1 MYLGLYL
8 YVYIF
13 YITPISYLGYP
24 YIPFKGLYVP
34 IIHILYVV
42 YIIEGIN
49 NMSGRPQTANPSRRI
64 EELSNPKNRKYPQTQ
79 QLNPLYVLDT
89 RYKEEADKKGFYKR
103 PATAL
108 PRPASGT
115 SRLGTALP
123 RPASGTSRKQL
134 EYKQPLA
141 TASPKDANVAVSKAH
156 SPKAIQHHQ
165 HQLPPHPHDENLG
178 FYNFTKET
186 TVYCF
191 SDIESNMPD
200 EIKDLMFDSSS
211 SGNIEYTPLNLTAA
225 NKAIVFT
232 GDLIDRGA
240 YTVRNLLNMLRLK
253 TENAENVILICGN
266 RDINKIRMYHEC
278 YIEDIDEK
286 ILKKGSE
293 LETVEDI
300 IRVLKG
306 IENDDIFENSGCEI
320 SASIN
325 IQGIV
330 NPTTVPLKYR
340 KKYDKNFK
348 LSYHDDI
355 SRITDIYTKTLGA
368 LNQIKF
374 FNDEF
379 NVLFGKNDRTDLFGF
394 TIADF
399 NEKVQDQFK
408 DGIEDDPK
416 YILLLKFIAMMNMVM
431 GKNRNK
437 DDLAK
442 LPKCLQPYN
451 GLYIKYLEKCHI
463 ISKFTIEDNVENIY
477 IASHSGIPY
486 KTATAAGFFYIPD
499 DVGIEPAS
507 PPEKDNHIENI
518 ENINNNFNSFIKR
531 ILNDDVKYTDD
542 DFKKYV
548 AMGASCLDTTISNLT
563 SLASPIVSSL
573 GIDKIRN
580 ESLSSLDTLNIAGAK
595 KIYNIFGHQPSG
607 FTPQINRVS
616 DGGDVLTSYHIDLDV
631 SKAENA
637 AGISNKKSF
646 VYLTLDNKD
655 NNMLVGKVD
664 KEASATGATHYNLKV
679 INNTSDNLTLEKTEE
694 KGAISFD
701 YDISLDEYCKT
712 KIRRDILYGKNKDVP
727 IYKKT
732 PVHMF
737 LVDGYYY
744 GMFGYDLIKLKESLL
759 NTATSLVS
767 QDGAGKKK
775 IYAKSVKRFMN
786 GKRQMVIYLGK
797 RGGEYLKVKGEYISL
812 AKYIK
817 TVNKKK

>member
-1 MYLGLYL
+1 
-8 YVYIF
+8 
-13 YITPISYLGYP
+13 
-24 YIPFKGLYVP
+24 
-34 IIHILYVV
+34 
-42 YIIEGIN
+42 
-49 NMSGRPQTANPSRRI
+49 MSGRPQTANPSRRI

-89 RYKEEADKKGFYKR
+89 RYKEEAYKKGFYKR

-300 IRVLKG
+300 IRVLKK
-306 IENDDIFENSGCEI
+306 IEDDDIFENSGCEI

-330 NPTTVPLKYR
+330 NPPTVPLKYR
-340 KKYDKNFK
+340 KKYDKNFRK
-348 LSYHDDI
+348 SYHDDI
-355 SRITDIYTKTLGA
+355 SRIRDIYTKTLGA

-379 NVLFGKNDRTDLFGF
+379 NVLFRKTDGTDLFGF
-394 TIADF
+394 NKEEF
-399 NEKVQDQFK
+399 NDTDQFIK
-408 DGIEDDPK
+408 EKEFDKGLDDPR

-431 GKNRNK
+431 GKNRKGN
-437 DDLAK
+437 DLAN

-451 GLYIKYLEKCHI
+451 GLYINYLEKCHI
-463 ISKFTIEDNVENIY
+463 ISKFTIGDNADNIY

-486 KTATAAGFFYIPD
+486 KAASAASTGFFYIPS

-507 PPEKDNHIENI
+507 PPTEDNHIENI
-518 ENINNNFNSFIKR
+518 KNINNNFNSFIKR

-580 ESLSSLDTLNIAGAK
+580 ESLKSLSSLNIAGAK

-607 FTPQINRVS
+607 FTPQINR
-616 DGGDVLTSYHIDLDV
+616 DGDGGSGDVLTSYHIDLDV
-631 SKAENA
+631 SKAEDGF
-637 AGISNKKSF
+637 GISNKKSF
-646 VYLTLDNKD
+646 VYLTLNNND

-694 KGAISFD
+694 KGAISFN

-712 KIRRDILYGKNKDVP
+712 KIMQDILYGKNKDEP

>member
-1 MYLGLYL
+1 
-8 YVYIF
+8 
-13 YITPISYLGYP
+13 
-24 YIPFKGLYVP
+24 
-34 IIHILYVV
+34 
-42 YIIEGIN
+42 
-49 NMSGRPQTANPSRRI
+49 MSGRSQTAYIQRRADAERRQERPTTAARQPLQSNTIYNAQYQNFLETATPMIVRKQLQPRPQTAHTRLGTGITR
-64 EELSNPKNRKYPQTQ
+64 PQ
-79 QLNPLYVLDT
+79 
-89 RYKEEADKKGFYKR
+89 
-103 PATAL
+103 TAL

-115 SRLGTALP
+115 SRLGTTAHSP
-123 RPASGTSRKQL
+123 IAHL

-156 SPKAIQHHQ
+156 SPKAIQHYQHQ
-165 HQLPPHPHDENLG
+165 HPSQPHNENLG
-178 FYNFTKET
+178 IYKFTNDT

-211 SGNIEYTPLNLTAA
+211 SDIINYTPINLKSE

-240 YTVRNLLNMLRLK
+240 YTVRNLTNMLRLK

-286 ILKKGSE
+286 ILKKGRE
-293 LETVEDI
+293 LEKIEDI
-300 IRVLKG
+300 IRVLEQ
-306 IENDDIFENSGCEI
+306 IEDDDIFENSGCEI

-355 SRITDIYTKTLGA
+355 SRIRDIYTKTLGA

-379 NVLFGKNDRTDLFGF
+379 NVLFGNGTDLFGF
-394 TIADF
+394 NKDDF

-408 DGIEDDPK
+408 DGIEDDPR

-463 ISKFTIEDNVENIY
+463 ISKFTIEDNADNIY

-486 KTATAAGFFYIPD
+486 KAATAATAATAGFFYIPD
-499 DVGIEPAS
+499 DVGIEPTS
-507 PPEKDNHIENI
+507 PPTKDNHIENI
-518 ENINNNFNSFIKR
+518 KNINNNFNSFIKR

-580 ESLSSLDTLNIAGAK
+580 ESLKSLSSLNIAGAK

-607 FTPQINRVS
+607 FTPQINR
-616 DGGDVLTSYHIDLDV
+616 DGDGGSGDVLTSYHIDLDV
-631 SKAENA
+631 SKAEDGF
-637 AGISNKKSF
+637 GISNKKSF
-646 VYLTLDNKD
+646 VYLTLNNND

-664 KEASATGATHYNLKV
+664 KEASATGATYYNLKV
-679 INNTSDNLTLEKTEE
+679 INNTSNNLTLEKTEE
-694 KGAISFD
+694 KGAISFN

-712 KIRRDILYGKNKDVP
+712 KIMQDILYGKNKDEP

-759 NTATSLVS
+759 NRATSLVS

-775 IYAKSVKRFMN
+775 IYTKSVKRFMN

>member
-1 MYLGLYL
+1 
-8 YVYIF
+8 
-13 YITPISYLGYP
+13 
-24 YIPFKGLYVP
+24 
-34 IIHILYVV
+34 
-42 YIIEGIN
+42 
-49 NMSGRPQTANPSRRI
+49 MSGRPQTAYIQRRADTI
-64 EELSNPKNRKYPQTQ
+64 RARQERPTTAARQPLQSNTIYNAQYQNFLETATPMIVRKQLQPRPQTAH
-79 QLNPLYVLDT
+79 T
-89 RYKEEADKKGFYKR
+89 RLGTGITR
-103 PATAL
+103 PQTAL
-108 PRPASGT
+108 PHRASGT
-115 SRLGTALP
+115 SRLGTTAHSP
-123 RPASGTSRKQL
+123 IARL

-165 HQLPPHPHDENLG
+165 HQHPSQPHNENLG
-178 FYNFTKET
+178 IYNFTNDT

-200 EIKDLMFDSSS
+200 EIKDLMFSS

-225 NKAIVFT
+225 KKAIVFT

-240 YTVRNLLNMLRLK
+240 YTVRNLLNMLKLK
-253 TENAENVILICGN
+253 KGNAENVILICGN

-286 ILKKGSE
+286 ILKKGRE
-293 LETVEDI
+293 LGTIDDI
-300 IRVLKG
+300 IRVLEQ
-306 IENDDIFENSGCEI
+306 IEDDDIFENSGCEI

-340 KKYDKNFK
+340 KKYDKNFRK
-348 LSYHDDI
+348 SYHDDI
-355 SRITDIYTKTLGA
+355 SRIRDIYTKTLGA

-379 NVLFGKNDRTDLFGF
+379 NVLFRKTDGTDLFGF
-394 TIADF
+394 NKEEF
-399 NEKVQDQFK
+399 NDTDQFIK
-408 DGIEDDPK
+408 EKEFDKGLDDPR

-431 GKNRNK
+431 GKNRKGN
-437 DDLAK
+437 DLAN

-451 GLYIKYLEKCHI
+451 GLYINYLEKCHI
-463 ISKFTIEDNVENIY
+463 ISKFIIGDNADNIY

-486 KTATAAGFFYIPD
+486 KAASAASTGFFYIPS

-507 PPEKDNHIENI
+507 PPTEDNHIDHI
-518 ENINNNFNSFIKR
+518 ENINNNFNGFIKR
-531 ILNDDVKYTDD
+531 ILNDEVKYTDD
-542 DFKKYV
+542 EFKKYV
-548 AMGASCLDTTISNLT
+548 AMGASCLDTTGSNLT

-580 ESLSSLDTLNIAGAK
+580 ESLKSLSSLNIADAK

-607 FTPQINRVS
+607 FTPQINR
-616 DGGDVLTSYHIDLDV
+616 DGDGGSGDVLTSYHIDLDV
-631 SKAENA
+631 SKAENGS
-637 AGISNKKSF
+637 GISNKKSF
-646 VYLTLDNKD
+646 VYLTLNNND
-655 NNMLVGKVD
+655 NNMLVGKV
-664 KEASATGATHYNLKV
+664 ETGLDNYNLTIEEK
-679 INNTSDNLTLEKTEE
+679 TSDNLKLA
-694 KGAISFD
+694 KGQK
-701 YDISLDEYCKT
+701 DIGSNFSYNIPLDEYCET
-712 KIRRDILYGKNKDVP
+712 KIMKNIEYDNGNGK
-727 IYKKT
+727 YKGT
-732 PVHMF
+732 PAHIF
-737 LVDGYYY
+737 LVNGYYY
-744 GMFGYDLIKLKESLL
+744 GMFGWDLIKLKENLL
-759 NTATSLVS
+759 DRPTG
-767 QDGAGKKK
+767 GAGKKN

>member
-1 MYLGLYL
+1 
-8 YVYIF
+8 
-13 YITPISYLGYP
+13 
-24 YIPFKGLYVP
+24 
-34 IIHILYVV
+34 
-42 YIIEGIN
+42 
-49 NMSGRPQTANPSRRI
+49 MSGRPQTAYAQRIADTRRARQERPTTAARQPLPSNIRYDAQYQNFLETVTPMI
-64 EELSNPKNRKYPQTQ
+64 ERKQLQQRPQTA
-79 QLNPLYVLDT
+79 LPHRASGTT
-89 RYKEEADKKGFYKR
+89 RLG
-103 PATAL
+103 TAL

-115 SRLGTALP
+115 SRLGTTAHSP
-123 RPASGTSRKQL
+123 IAHL

-156 SPKAIQHHQ
+156 SPKAIQHYQHQ
-165 HQLPPHPHDENLG
+165 HPSQPHNENLG
-178 FYNFTKET
+178 IYNFTKET

-211 SGNIEYTPLNLTAA
+211 SDIINYTPINLKSE

-240 YTVRNLLNMLRLK
+240 YTVRNLTNMLRLK

-286 ILKKGSE
+286 ILKKGRE
-293 LETVEDI
+293 LEKIEDI
-300 IRVLKG
+300 IRVLEQ
-306 IENDDIFENSGCEI
+306 IEDDDIFENSGCEI

-355 SRITDIYTKTLGA
+355 SRIRDIYTKTLGA

-379 NVLFGKNDRTDLFGF
+379 NVLFRKTDGTDLFGF
-394 TIADF
+394 NKDDF

-408 DGIEDDPK
+408 DGIEDDPR

-463 ISKFTIEDNVENIY
+463 ISKFTIEDNADNIY

-486 KTATAAGFFYIPD
+486 KAATAATAATAGFFYIPD
-499 DVGIEPAS
+499 DVGIEPTS
-507 PPEKDNHIENI
+507 PPTKDNHIDNI
-518 ENINNNFNSFIKR
+518 KNINRQFNIFINN
-531 ILNDDVKYTDD
+531 ILDDEVKYTDD
-542 DFKKYV
+542 EFKKYV
-548 AMGASCLDTTISNLT
+548 AMGASCLDTTGSNLT

-573 GIDKIRN
+573 EIVKIRN
-580 ESLSSLDTLNIAGAK
+580 ESLKSLSSLNIAGAK

-607 FTPQINRVS
+607 FTPQINR
-616 DGGDVLTSYHIDLDV
+616 DGDGGSGDVLTSYHIDLDV
-631 SKAENA
+631 SKAENGF
-637 AGISNKKSF
+637 GISNKKSF
-646 VYLTLDNKD
+646 VYLTLNNND
-655 NNMLVGKVD
+655 NNMLVGKV
-664 KEASATGATHYNLKV
+664 ETGLDNYNLTIQEK
-679 INNTSDNLTLEKTEE
+679 TSDNLKLA
-694 KGAISFD
+694 KGQK
-701 YDISLDEYCKT
+701 DIGSNFSYNIPLDEYCKT
-712 KIRRDILYGKNKDVP
+712 KIMKNIEYDNGK
-727 IYKKT
+727 YKGT
-732 PVHMF
+732 PAHIF
-737 LVDGYYY
+737 LVKGDYY
-744 GMFGYDLIKLKESLL
+744 GMFGWDLIKLKESLL
-759 NTATSLVS
+759 DTATG
-767 QDGAGKKK
+767 GAGKKK

-817 TVNKKK
+817 TANKKK